1 MLPVDCKIC
10 FSSKPAVQKLEYSFN
25 MVFKAT
31 LFWTIKLMH
40 ALQKNLKAKQ
50 NVNRKIKITL
60 NLAIMVAY
68 FFLVYLCF
76 KFLSPLSPFCLSLT
90 QKHRHT
96 DTQTHTL
103 RHLRLAF
110 KWARACQGRLS
121 DGPVPVRGDRR
132 MAVLQGILTP
142 AVCPHG
148 RESDVFRARGH
159 ARSALSRGTRRG
171 KEQPASS
178 RACAAPAEGARLLLH
193 HRSETRDAHRRL
205 PPTLLFRFRN
215 TRMKVKPGCTD
226 R

>member
-1 MLPVDCKIC
+1 MCMHTRLCVWLKDRYTSACRSLSQAAVHRLGEQEKRKDTTNMLPVDCKIC

-96 DTQTHTL
+96 DTQTHT
-103 RHLRLAF
+103 HTHT
-110 KWARACQGRLS
+110 GS
-121 DGPVPVRGDRR
+121 
-132 MAVLQGILTP
+132 I
-142 AVCPHG
+142 
-148 RESDVFRARGH
+148 
-159 ARSALSRGTRRG
+159 
-171 KEQPASS
+171 
-178 RACAAPAEGARLLLH
+178 
-193 HRSETRDAHRRL
+193 
-205 PPTLLFRFRN
+205 
-215 TRMKVKPGCTD
+215 
-226 R
+226 